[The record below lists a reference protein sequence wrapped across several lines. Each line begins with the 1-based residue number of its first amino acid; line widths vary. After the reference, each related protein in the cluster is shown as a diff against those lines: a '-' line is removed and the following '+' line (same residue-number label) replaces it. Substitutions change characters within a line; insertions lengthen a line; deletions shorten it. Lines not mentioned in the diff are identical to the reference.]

1 MIPSMLKI
9 RLARVGKRGHAT
21 FRIVATE
28 HTRPPK
34 SGSLAQLGSYDP
46 HANAVRVNA
55 EKLKTYLKHGA
66 KISPTVH
73 NLLIE
78 HKVLEGKKVRAW
90 KPKRKPEPEGQK
102 PEQPAATSEVPPLT
116 SEVGKA
122 AAEKPA
128 EKKND
133 EKDTS
138 TEGAK
143 TAP

>member
-1 MIPSMLKI
+1 M
-9 RLARVGKRGHAT
+9 

-34 SGSLAQLGSYDP
+34 SGSLALLGSYDP

-90 KPKRKPEPEGQK
+90 KPKRVKQEEGGTKQGTTAPASSETPATESKPAE
-102 PEQPAATSEVPPLT
+102 
-116 SEVGKA
+116 A

-128 EKKND
+128 SAEATAGVPPAEEKK
-133 EKDTS
+133 
-138 TEGAK
+138 GATPSAESAE
-143 TAP
+143 TAS